1 MIHCNEIALKIKV
14 VAGDDED
21 GGADDTELTTEL
33 RKKETKTKKQQ
44 TNSKPVC
51 VHLRQS
57 IEVNFKLYESKL
69 SEKVYTEVQ
78 TSLIIYIYLERGGAA
93 QRWGGNNGRFIFLY
107 SKRELLCFERVS
119 LRKLL
124 KQKDMMETRSPP
136 PCQSGK
142 KCSVPCSAP
151 SIGNESDIYSKI
163 HVCASSLF
171 V

>member
-93 QRWGGNNGRFIFLY
+93 QRWGENNGRFIFLY
-107 SKRELLCFERVS
+107 SKREHRCFCV
-119 LRKLL
+119 LRGF
-124 KQKDMMETRSPP
+124 P
-136 PCQSGK
+136 
-142 KCSVPCSAP
+142 
-151 SIGNESDIYSKI
+151 
-163 HVCASSLF
+163 
-171 V
+171 